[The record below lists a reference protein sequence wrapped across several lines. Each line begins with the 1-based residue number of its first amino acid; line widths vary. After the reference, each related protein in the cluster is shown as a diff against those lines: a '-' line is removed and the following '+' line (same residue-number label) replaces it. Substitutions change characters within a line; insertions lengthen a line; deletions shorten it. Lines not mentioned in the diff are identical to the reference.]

1 MIATTQQEFS
11 LFNPLRLNM
20 RELWLAYRTF
30 LKDPSQGILHIL
42 AAGKDSPWQ
51 HWVERRREA
60 QAASLARI
68 MVEIDLPAL
77 LQLPADTL
85 GGAYARHMVEQ
96 GFDPQAFVKADDTW
110 ISRRTA
116 FGHDVYH
123 IITGFDAT
131 PIGEFG
137 LAAFCLMQSWDLLNV
152 FVLTFVPITMMLGF
166 DVARHL
172 SASLLKGITIGLRSE
187 PLVAYAFEQNWEKPL
202 QEVRRE
208 LGIG

>member
-1 MIATTQQEFS
+1 MIATTQQESF
-11 LFNPLRLNM
+11 LCNPLRLNM
-20 RELWLAYRTF
+20 RALWLAYRTF
-30 LKDPSQGILHIL
+30 LKDPGQGILHIL
-42 AAGKDSPWQ
+42 AAGEGSPWQ
-51 HWVERRREA
+51 RRVEKRREA
-60 QAASLARI
+60 QAASLVGV
-68 MVEIDLPAL
+68 MVEIDLPGL

-110 ISRRTA
+110 ITRRTA
-116 FGHDVYH
+116 LGHDVYH

-166 DVARHL
+166 DVARRL
-172 SASLLKGITIGLRSE
+172 STALLKGFTMGLKSK
-187 PLVAYAFEQNWEKPL
+187 PLVGYAFEQNWEKPL
-202 QEVRRE
+202 QDVRRE
-208 LGIG
+208 LSIG